1 MLGYYKRHIVQLS
14 MQLQELRS
22 HPDDLQ
28 LLVALQLEILAR
40 IILASSS
47 APSKGNSCHGAY
59 PRMRLQISNGT

>member
-28 LLVALQLEILAR
+28 LLLRFAKVKESR
-40 IILASSS
+40 
-47 APSKGNSCHGAY
+47 
-59 PRMRLQISNGT
+59 